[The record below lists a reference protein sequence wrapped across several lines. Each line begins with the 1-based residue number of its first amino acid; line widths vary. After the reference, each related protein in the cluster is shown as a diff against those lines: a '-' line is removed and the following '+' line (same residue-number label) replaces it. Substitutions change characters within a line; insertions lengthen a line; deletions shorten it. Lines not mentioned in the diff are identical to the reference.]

1 MLTKSDRI
9 TRTSPQQH
17 ANDSIH
23 LLLLRSSLRDTSAE
37 LSRALLGRRLCW
49 TCRWIRLA
57 LASLLS
63 RAWNTSFAFT

>member
-17 ANDSIH
+17 VNDSFH
-23 LLLLRSSLRDTSAE
+23 LSSLRSSLQGTSAE
-37 LSRALLGRRLCW
+37 LGGAFLRRVCW
-49 TCRWIRLA
+49 TFRWIRLA